1 MAKGVTD
8 MTDAMGAAPTGP
20 SPALSAMSFHF
31 SRRRRRGVGGAV
43 GHWALRLLPAL
54 ALAAAL
60 AGTSS
65 AALTISDGA
74 SAIHSASNELSGITW
89 AGGDLYYAVDDRENA
104 LYRLNL
110 TIGDNGSISCS
121 LGESVRLRH
130 SHDTEGCAW
139 DPCCGTVWVAMER
152 TQTPIREY
160 DPATGA
166 ALRSAP
172 LPALMVESRRL
183 NYGLEALT
191 ISRDG
196 MEMWTC
202 NEEALTV
209 DGPRSTV
216 SAGSVVRLTRFTRE
230 VPGGDWKLDG
240 QWAYQTE
247 PLRHDSS
254 LASSPRS
261 GVAGLCALPDGTLLV
276 LEREFSGASI
286 SSAIFAVD
294 FGGAADISQ
303 MPSLEGAVFSKVG
316 KKCLWRR
323 GSRISVRSRP
333 SLLNYEG
340 ICLGPGL
347 GEDADALVIIADA
360 GIFGK
365 PCVSTLILRGLGDTA
380 GAGRIP
386 GLGAG
391 AGLGPSCGAPGSG
404 GYPVPAA
411 EEADEIVGR

>member
-1 MAKGVTD
+1 MTGEKGW
-8 MTDAMGAAPTGP
+8 GP
-20 SPALSAMSFHF
+20 AGLQSPRPVMSSRF
-31 SRRRRRGVGGAV
+31 RRRRAGGLHGLLGLCA
-43 GHWALRLLPAL
+43 ARLLPAL
-54 ALAAAL
+54 APVLAA

-65 AALTISDGA
+65 AALSISDGA
-74 SAIHSASNELSGITW
+74 SAPHSVSNELSGITW

-110 TIGDNGSISCS
+110 SIGGDGAVSCS
-121 LGESVRLRH
+121 LGEAVRLRQ

-152 TQTPIREY
+152 TQTPVREY

-172 LPALMVESRRL
+172 VPAPMVESRRL

-191 ISRDG
+191 ISSDG
-196 MEMWTC
+196 MAMWTC

-230 VPGGDWKLDG
+230 VPGGDWKPDG

-261 GVAGLCALPDGTLLV
+261 GVTGLCALPGGTLLV

-286 SSAIFAVD
+286 KSAIFAVD
-294 FGGAADISQ
+294 FGGATDISQ
-303 MPSLEGAVFSKVG
+303 MPALEGADFAKVG
-316 KKCLWRR
+316 KECLWSHS
-323 GSRISVRSRP
+323 SRISMRSRP

-340 ICLGPGL
+340 ICLGPELDGN
-347 GEDADALVIIADA
+347 AVALVIIADA

-365 PCVSTLILRGLGDTA
+365 PYVSTLILRGLGST
-380 GAGRIP
+380 
-386 GLGAG
+386 
-391 AGLGPSCGAPGSG
+391 S
-404 GYPVPAA
+404 
-411 EEADEIVGR
+411 EAD